1 MGDVLVHVY
10 MLMDRAEIVRFKRIR
25 WGTHSVDSK
34 NARTSVLRWSVGC
47 LDILCRKRW
56 RLGIE

>member
-1 MGDVLVHVY
+1 MLMHVY
-10 MLMDRAEIVRFKRIR
+10 MLMNRFEIVKCKRIR

-56 RLGIE
+56 RLRIE

>member
-10 MLMDRAEIVRFKRIR
+10 MLMDRSEIARFKIIR

-34 NARTSVLRWSVGC
+34 NARTSVLRWSVGW